1 MRRRVLLAGKNQVV
15 IDEFFYNMSEFLEC
29 QTSSMRSE
37 DVSCHI
43 KYFNPELFV
52 YCLKG
57 EGAEDGSRLSR
68 FFGYLSRK
76 GVPYAILGDEVEC
89 NSFTDTVKIPPSLV
103 LTKPLTA
110 ATISNSIV
118 TYIQRREELLE
129 KMNQESIQERGEETT
144 HDTAGEESGASGG
157 NLAEDTIGDAVD
169 APASDVLKLASELID
184 KVEVEQKPVVES
196 QKEESRKHVTVVDD
210 DPRMLKVIK
219 EYLHDEYDVAV
230 AVSGKIALR
239 FLECKKTDIIL
250 LDYVMPGEDGPVIFG
265 KIREIP
271 EYKDT
276 PIVFLTGMSEKD
288 KIQKVMSLHPQGY
301 LLKPVEK
308 ERLMSTIKGIIG

>member
-15 IDEFFYNMSEFLEC
+15 IDEFFYNMSEYLEC

-89 NSFTDTVKIPPSLV
+89 NSFTATIKIPPSLV

-110 ATISNSIV
+110 AAISNTIV
-118 TYIQRREELLE
+118 THIQRMEELLA
-129 KMNQESIQERGEETT
+129 KMNQESARETGEGATSDFFDKGT
-144 HDTAGEESGASGG
+144 DTADFPTAGDTSDHAVTDSG
-157 NLAEDTIGDAVD
+157 D
-169 APASDVLKLASELID
+169 DVLKLAAEI
-184 KVEVEQKPVVES
+184 VNRMENGQKAAEEP
-196 QKEESRKHVTVVDD
+196 QKEEKRKHVTVVDD

-250 LDYVMPGEDGPVIFG
+250 LDYVMPGEDGPIIFS

-271 EYKDT
+271 DYKDT

-308 ERLMSTIKGIIG
+308 ERLISTIKGIIG